1 MVEGTES
8 LKNLG
13 EANSEITQF
22 CLPQKSSV
30 DSFKSQNEGLKP
42 KRQDTFGFP
51 QKVAVEK
58 VEAPSKKIAPNQIF
72 DYILKLNQQKRQV
85 KNNIPEK

>member
-30 DSFKSQNEGLKP
+30 DSCKSQNEGIKP
-42 KRQDTFGFP
+42 TR
-51 QKVAVEK
+51 
-58 VEAPSKKIAPNQIF
+58 
-72 DYILKLNQQKRQV
+72 
-85 KNNIPEK
+85 